1 MLGSKAAK
9 NAAPASK
16 FLENALPA
24 ADREPV
30 LPRLLYSTAMRPSPR
45 PGSRVN
51 AGHSPLARA
60 SGDRASGDRDSG
72 DRDSGGRGIGDRA
85 LTAVG
90 LGAIGLGIFGCNLDS
105 NFSDLGEKLL
115 DPDVQGLDIP
125 GQRMLAG
132 PHFDLSIQAN
142 EVGARYALARSAE
155 SELAIIDFAEETH
168 CRTDEIVRYDNSI
181 IASGQPA
188 LIPLLLNEGGAT
200 RLGFTNFACERSPFE
215 LDTNRL
221 PLRTVEGL
229 SVGSGTALLI
239 ETPSQGLALVDPWA
253 QTSRDV
259 AESVPGEVVTAFGH
273 FLWVD
278 RGVIVV
284 SDPAL
289 KPLAYYGQGVSQFSI
304 SPEDAELAY
313 VEAEGDGAGGQL
325 YVVNAASQD
334 TPRQVASDACSVRY
348 LTVGNRRQLA
358 YMSPCAERRLLF
370 QDLADASIRVISANV
385 ADGPAIRTMAGE
397 SIMTY
402 VTTESSDTANGTL
415 WLVRGDADAV
425 AIAENARVRPS
436 AVSPGGGLLAV
447 LDWGNTG
454 GRLVEWKDDAIRDVA
469 EGVIEL
475 GSLGVLE
482 DNALTFLGNFNGTTG
497 DLMRLNADLSTDVLA
512 SGVPQR
518 AANEDA
524 FLANFD
530 GTTGDLLLLDRKSG
544 AAEVLSTG
552 VARGSFGHAQQFH
565 GIIVLSDRDAETNTS
580 TLRLR
585 LLGSGREYEVSS
597 GVTETRE
604 VSFPSPGLLYN
615 VVIGEGAGVW
625 FSKAL

>member
-1 MLGSKAAK
+1 M
-9 NAAPASK
+9 
-16 FLENALPA
+16 
-24 ADREPV
+24 
-30 LPRLLYSTAMRPSPR
+30 
-45 PGSRVN
+45 
-51 AGHSPLARA
+51 
-60 SGDRASGDRDSG
+60 
-72 DRDSGGRGIGDRA
+72 
-85 LTAVG
+85 
-90 LGAIGLGIFGCNLDS
+90 GLGIFGCNLDS

-115 DPDVQGLDIP
+115 DPDVQGLDVP

-142 EVGARYALARSAE
+142 EVGARYAFARNAE

-168 CRTDEIVRYDNSI
+168 CRTGKIVRYDNSV

-188 LIPLLLNEGGAT
+188 LIPLLVEEGGET
-200 RLGFTNFACERSPFE
+200 VLTFSNFACERSSFQ
-215 LDTNRL
+215 LISDRL

-229 SVGSGTALLI
+229 SAGSGTALLI
-239 ETPSQGLALVDPWA
+239 ETPGQGLALVDPWA

-259 AESVPGEVVTAFGH
+259 AQSVPGEVVTAFGH

-289 KPLAYYGQGVSQFSI
+289 KPIAYYGQAVSQFSI

-313 VEAEGDGAGGQL
+313 VEGAAGGGVGGQL
-325 YVVNAASQD
+325 FVVNAASQD
-334 TPRQVASDACSVRY
+334 TPREVASDACSVRY

-358 YMSPCAERRLLF
+358 YLSPCAERRLVF
-370 QDLADASIRVISANV
+370 QDLADGTIRVISTNV
-385 ADGPAIRTMAGE
+385 AEGPAIRTMEGE
-397 SIMTY
+397 SVMTY
-402 VTTESSDTANGTL
+402 VTTESNETANGTL
-415 WLVRGDADAV
+415 WLVRGEADAV

-447 LDWGNTG
+447 LDWGSTG
-454 GRLVEWKDDAIRDVA
+454 GRLVEWKDDVIRDVA

-482 DNALTFLGNFNGTTG
+482 DDTLTFLGNFNGMTG
-497 DLMRLNADLSTDVLA
+497 DLMRLNADLSTHVLA

-518 AANEDA
+518 AAVENA

-530 GTTGDLLLLDRKSG
+530 GTTGDLLLLDRSSG

-552 VARGSFGHAQQFH
+552 VARGSFGHAQQFD
-565 GIIVLSDRDAETNTS
+565 GVIVLSNRDAETNTS

-585 LLGSGREYEVSS
+585 LLPSGREYEVNS